1 MEVGLYGKLPTHGDF
16 LRRRITD
23 EFVTAW
29 DAWLQA
35 SIASSRA
42 LLGDRWLEVYLTS
55 PAWRFACSAGACG
68 PAAVAGLMVPSVDR
82 VGRYFPI
89 TLTWQPPDHV
99 TPVDVATRSN
109 QWFNAVER
117 HVIETLS
124 REYADFEAFDERLVA
139 LGEELDDVY
148 GPMRVKLESADA
160 ESLTA
165 AYARQWQVP
174 IGSPGELARVFEQLL
189 YHRLRASFEP
199 LVLWWT
205 EGSSIVVPSGLI
217 TTGLP
222 APESFGA
229 FLDGSWSECGW
240 HTVGAT
246 VIASETFADTLVEDE
261 QISQYLS
268 AGQSDT
274 GRVRQTNQDAFLE
287 RPEVGM
293 WVVADGMGGHEAGD
307 VASRAVCDAIS
318 DLAPGETLESTIALV
333 RGRLDE
339 VNAHLRRAAQRSL
352 DRVQSGSTVV
362 VMLTR
367 RSRVAVLW
375 AGDSRAYRLRAGS
388 LHALTRDHAWT
399 RDIADGLAILDE
411 TRPTETDFA
420 VTRAV
425 GGMDTL
431 ELDLQRDRVCK
442 GDRFLL
448 CSDGLTR
455 ELDDAQ
461 LVSILSEGNPA
472 ACARRLVQATIA
484 AGARDN
490 VTVVVV
496 DAV

>member
-1 MEVGLYGKLPTHGDF
+1 LEVGLYGKLPTHGDF

-35 SIASSRA
+35 SMASSRS
-42 LLGDRWLEVYLTS
+42 LLGDGWLNVYLTS

-68 PAAVAGLMVPSVDR
+68 PAVAGLMVPSVDR

-89 TLTWQPPDHV
+89 TLTWQPPDDL

-109 QWFNAVER
+109 HWFNAAER

-124 REYADFEAFDERLVA
+124 REYVDFEAFDERLVA
-139 LGEELDDVY
+139 LGRELDDVC
-148 GPMRVKLESADA
+148 GPMRVKLDSADA

-165 AYARQWQVP
+165 SRAAKWHVP
-174 IGSPGELARVFEQLL
+174 IGSPGEIACVFEQLL
-189 YHRLRASFEP
+189 YHRLRTAFEP

-205 EGSSIVVPSGLI
+205 EGSSMVEPSCLI
-217 TTGLP
+217 TTRLP
-222 APESFGA
+222 APESFVA

-240 HTVGAT
+240 RTAGAT

-268 AGQSDT
+268 AGLSET
-274 GRVRQTNQDAFLE
+274 GRVRQMNQDAFLE

-307 VASRAVCDAIS
+307 VASRAVCDAVA
-318 DLAPGETLESTIALV
+318 DVPPGDTLEGTIDLV
-333 RGRLDE
+333 RGRLEE
-339 VNAHLRRAAQRSL
+339 VNTHLRRAAQRSVDSL
-352 DRVQSGSTVV
+352 QSGSTVV
-362 VMLTR
+362 VMLAR
-367 RSRVAVLW
+367 RTRVAVLW

-388 LHALTRDHAWT
+388 LHPLTRDHTWT
-399 RDIADGLAILDE
+399 SELNDGPAIVDE
-411 TRPTETDFA
+411 AHRAESAFA
-420 VTRAV
+420 ITRAV
-425 GGMDTL
+425 GGTDTL
-431 ELDLQRDRVCK
+431 DLDLQRDRVRK
-442 GDRFLL
+442 GDRYLL

-461 LVSILSEGNPA
+461 LVSILSDGDAA
-472 ACARRLVQATIA
+472 ACARRLVQATID

-490 VTVVVV
+490 VTVVVI
-496 DAV
+496 DAL